1 MSQKSADGQVLS
13 HTDRNASEVHE
24 RLRSSPNLLS
34 RLSFEGIQPGL
45 DGDYY
50 QCRVCP
56 SCGSQITAPV
66 NKQEAFDLLSA
77 CTSML
82 ARSLSQLGA
91 Q

>member
-1 MSQKSADGQVLS
+1 MSEKSAKGQVLS
-13 HTDRNASEVHE
+13 HTDKNASEAHE
-24 RLRSSPNLLS
+24 LLRASPELLK

-56 SCGSQITAPV
+56 SCGSQVTAPV
-66 NKQEAFDLLSA
+66 NKQQAFELLSA
-77 CTSML
+77 CTSMV

-91 Q
+91 E